1 MTGKLLRFG
10 FHGFLNAQPL
20 LTVLSRLATQAG
32 FEIVVDTPAVVA
44 EMLMSG
50 RLDLAMVPSAEYL
63 RVAGEYKLVP
73 GLCIAS
79 RGPVSTVLLVAKT
92 PLDQARSL
100 ALDER
105 SRTSVALLKILY
117 GDRFS
122 PAIEYRPARP
132 DLAEMLRVHDA
143 ALIIGDQALNA
154 VPVTGNLSVHDL
166 GEEWF
171 RIAGRTFVHAVVAVR
186 PGVFLESQTL
196 ERIGSAGQEGARE
209 IATVAQA
216 HSERTGVSRE
226 ICEGYLREKI
236 IYRLGAEELDG
247 LEHFRDLCHER
258 GLVPQKYPIRFL

>member
-10 FHGFLNAQPL
+10 FHGFLNAQPP
-20 LTVLSRLATQAG
+20 LTVLSRLAPRAG
-32 FEIVVDTPAVVA
+32 FEIVVDSPAAVA

-50 RLDLAMVPSAEYL
+50 QLDLAMVPSAEYL

-92 PLDQARSL
+92 PLERVRSL

-117 GDRFS
+117 GGRFS
-122 PAIEYRPARP
+122 PEIEYRPARP
-132 DLAEMLRVHDA
+132 DLSAMLKEHDA

-154 VPVTGNLSVHDL
+154 VPAEGLLVHDL
-166 GEEWF
+166 SEEWF
-171 RIAGRTFVHAVVAVR
+171 RRAGKTFVHAVVAVR
-186 PGVFLESQTL
+186 PGVFLDGETVEL
-196 ERIGSAGQEGARE
+196 IGSAGREAEGE
-209 IATVAQA
+209 IASAAQA
-216 HSERTGVSRE
+216 HSGRTGVSRE
-226 ICEGYLREKI
+226 TCENYLREKI
-236 IYRLGAEELDG
+236 IYRLGAEELEG

-258 GLVPQKYPIRFL
+258 GLIPQKHPLRFL